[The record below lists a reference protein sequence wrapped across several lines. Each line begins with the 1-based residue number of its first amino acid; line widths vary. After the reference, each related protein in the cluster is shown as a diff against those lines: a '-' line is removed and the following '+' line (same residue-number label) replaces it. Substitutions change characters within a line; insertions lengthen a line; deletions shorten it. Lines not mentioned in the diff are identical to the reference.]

1 MTLDIKSANI
11 LLLDNYTA
19 KVADFGCSRLVI
31 KDPSQFE
38 RAIPGTYGYID
49 PEALVT
55 GELTEKSDVY
65 NFGVVLLELLIREK
79 PLLLASHFLSNFD
92 HHLFEILDEK
102 IVNEQTTKQLKEVAH
117 VARACL
123 NMKGEERPT
132 MREVEHELEGIQG
145 IGKPHSWSYYDP
157 NALQNQEEREY
168 LLQIALKENGG
179 YSTSD
184 ATNMHQS
191 LNVERL
197 PLDGR

>member
-1 MTLDIKSANI
+1 MKSANI
-11 LLLDNYTA
+11 LLDNYTA

-31 KDPSQFE
+31 RDPSQFE
-38 RAIPGTYGYID
+38 RTIPGTYGYID

-55 GELTEKSDVY
+55 SELTEKSDVY
-65 NFGVVLLELLIREK
+65 SFGVVLLELLTREK
-79 PLLLASHFLSNFD
+79 PQHLASHFLSNFD

-102 IVNEQTTKQLKEVAH
+102 MVNEQTTKHLKEVAH

-132 MREVEHELEGIQG
+132 MREVEHELEGIKA
-145 IGKPHSWSYYDP
+145 IGKPHPWSYYDP
-157 NALQNQEEREY
+157 NTLQNQEEREH
-168 LLQIALKENGG
+168 LLQIALEKNGG